1 MRQGPN
7 PKRSR
12 GRNNNNNNNNNNNGG
27 RRPNMPLR
35 MQTFDSNGPDVRIR
49 GSAFQVHEKYL
60 QLARDA
66 SSSGDRIIAESY
78 LQHAEHYYRII
89 AAAQEQA
96 AQQQGGDPNRRPR
109 PEGGYNGQD
118 YRGGQSEEE
127 GGGEGADGFPSDE
140 QIEGHAPRGDGY
152 RQDGRQQD
160 GRQQDGRQHEG
171 RQNDGRQN
179 DGRGQDGRQQQDP
192 AYRPQPETQ
201 FRGDR
206 NQDRGQDRSQ
216 QERNHSEGGNYRRQ
230 PEGEYRGD
238 RDQQRQS
245 PEGEGEQRQY
255 SEDRPRVR
263 TFDDRQGGGERG
275 NGREDSRPPRRE
287 HVPINPMTPAQI
299 EFPQPVIA
307 EASAPVE
314 DVPAAE
320 AAPAPRRGRPRRVK
334 VEAAAEPAEG

>member
-66 SSSGDRIIAESY
+66 SLSGDRIIAESY
-78 LQHAEHYYRII
+78 FQHAEHYYRII
-89 AAAQEQA
+89 AVAQEQA

-109 PEGGYNGQD
+109 PEGYNGQD

-127 GGGEGADGFPSDE
+127 GGGEGADGFPTDE
-140 QIEGHAPRGDGY
+140 QIDGHAPRGENY

-160 GRQQDGRQHEG
+160 GRHNE
-171 RQNDGRQN
+171 GRQN

-192 AYRPQPETQ
+192 AYRPQPDTQ

-206 NQDRGQDRSQ
+206 NQDRGHDRSQ
-216 QERNHSEGGNYRRQ
+216 QERNQSEGGNYRRQ

-245 PEGEGEQRQY
+245 PDRDGNEGGQRQY

-263 TFDDRQGGGERG
+263 NFDNSRTERG
-275 NGREDSRPPRRE
+275 NGRNDGGDHQPNGE
-287 HVPINPMTPAQI
+287 HVPVVTPATPVQI
-299 EFPQPVIA
+299 EFPPPVMA
-307 EASAPVE
+307 DSAPAA
-314 DVPAAE
+314 DVPVAE
-320 AAPAPRRGRPRRVK
+320 AAPVVRRGRPRRPK
-334 VEAAAEPAEG
+334 VETPEPAEG